1 MKPNFALGLTEHGIT
16 LWMRDAN
23 DWLRVGAVA
32 MDAPDLDTQMQ
43 ALVAKARALTSE
55 PIVTKLVIPDEQVL
69 YTRLDVAPDP
79 QAIRAALDGRT
90 PYPVEELDF
99 DWVTDNGSVLVAV
112 VARETLIEAEDFA
125 KSQGLN
131 PVCFVAAPEGKGFA
145 QEPFFKA
152 ARGVSTDAKDLGR
165 GGPILRETGHAKTPE
180 APEPI
185 ETAPTDAKP
194 SKQDTS
200 KPVAPPSATSEAKP
214 AQRGADPVPSAKST
228 PPHKA
233 KPALVAT
240 EKTTGAAPQA
250 APDKA
255 KPKSRPDAPSKPAV
269 SQADAAVGFRSRRH
283 TVANRKG
290 RFRITC
296 RQIRTGPRPGRAPQ
310 RDPEALSNTSKL
322 SLGRLGGA
330 ALAGKLRASVAEP
343 VARAG
348 SGLRSATDVLG
359 RSLAPRTKT
368 ENAASASKDTAK
380 ASARSESSGAN
391 GSGVATG
398 DAGKGKAAG
407 KKAAQT
413 PGKTR
418 NGPVRQGA
426 AKRPEADPEADRLTV
441 FGARRMAATAE
452 QTLPRRALLVSGA
465 ALMLVLAVAV
475 WVFYFNR
482 ASVPDSAAPVLPAD
496 TASEIAA
503 PDPLA
508 LEDFSA
514 DSANDIEAALGV
526 TDAAQD
532 QGGLP
537 DAQAQEDAVQT
548 ERPADDQPPAVAS
561 ADQDAG
567 RLAALRSV
575 RALAPEAPGD
585 LPNVQD
591 APVPFGSRELP
602 PLRDE
607 ATPDVTQETGQD
619 DGVTTAGSTLPPGE
633 EALEIA
639 VTNGTPA
646 SVPPARPAGI
656 APEPTPEP
664 ELAPETDP
672 EPAEP
677 VAVDESTLEID
688 VTQSTPPSVPPARP
702 AGIAPEA
709 APAAPDVPEDA
720 PQPDAPADA
729 EDEQASR
736 AVSPGGVALTAL
748 TPAARP
754 AEIVEEAVAQAE
766 RYASATP
773 QAVAASRRPSNRPS
787 GFSQTVQ
794 RALAAAQARQSA
806 APEPDIVQ
814 ASASSV
820 APRIPSSASVSRAA
834 TQTRAINPRK
844 MNLLGVMGTPSARR
858 ALVRLGSGRVVT
870 VKVGARLDGGQV
882 TAIGDSELRYQKRGR
897 DLVLRIAS

>member
-16 LWMRDAN
+16 LWMRDAD

-32 MDAPDLDTQMQ
+32 MDAPDQDTRMQ

-55 PIVTKLVIPDEQVL
+55 TVVTKLVIPDEQIL

-79 QAIRAALDGRT
+79 KAIRAALDGRT

-99 DWVTDNGSVLVAV
+99 DWVDDNGSVLVAV
-112 VARETLIEAEDFA
+112 VARETLVEAEDFA

-131 PVCFVAAPEGKGFA
+131 PVCFVAAPEVKGFA
-145 QEPFFKA
+145 REPFFKS
-152 ARGVSTDAKDLGR
+152 ARGVSADPEDLGR
-165 GGPILRETGHAKTPE
+165 GGPILRETGHVRTPE
-180 APEPI
+180 ASEPI
-185 ETAPTDAKP
+185 ETAPKDAKP

-200 KPVAPPSATSEAKP
+200 KPRATPPVASEP
-214 AQRGADPVPSAKST
+214 AQRSADPATTDTGTGTGTAPD
-228 PPHKA
+228 KA
-233 KPALVAT
+233 EPARVAT
-240 EKTTGAAPQA
+240 AAKTPGASPQA
-250 APDKA
+250 APVKA
-255 KPKSRPDAPSKPAV
+255 KPGARPDAPSKPAAG
-269 SQADAAVGFRSRRH
+269 QAQTADAAVGFRSRRKPPQ
-283 TVANRKG
+283 TAQAVSESSAAKSVSAPAPVA
-290 RFRITC
+290 
-296 RQIRTGPRPGRAPQ
+296 RPS
-310 RDPEALSNTSKL
+310 ETLKALSNTSKL

-348 SGLRSATDVLG
+348 SGLRSATDALG
-359 RSLAPRTKT
+359 RSLAPKAKT
-368 ENAASASKDTAK
+368 ENAASTAKDTAT
-380 ASARSESSGAN
+380 APALSESSGPGESGAAMG
-391 GSGVATG
+391 GS
-398 DAGKGKAAG
+398 GKGKAAG
-407 KKAAQT
+407 KKAKQKQ
-413 PGKTR
+413 GKTR
-418 NGPVRQGA
+418 NAPARKGA
-426 AKRPEADPEADRLTV
+426 AKRQQADPEADRLTV
-441 FGARRMAATAE
+441 FGARRMSAAAE
-452 QTLPRRALLVSGA
+452 PTLPRRALLVSGA
-465 ALMLVLAVAV
+465 ALLLVLAIAV
-475 WVFYFNR
+475 WVFYFTR
-482 ASVPDSAAPVLPAD
+482 TSDPDSAAPVLPAD
-496 TASEIAA
+496 TASEVSA

-508 LEDFSA
+508 LEDLSA

-537 DAQAQEDAVQT
+537 NAGAQEDGIQT
-548 ERPADDQPPAVAS
+548 ERPADDQPPTVAS

-575 RALAPEAPGD
+575 RALAPQSPGD
-585 LPNVQD
+585 LPSVQD
-591 APVPFGSRELP
+591 APEPFGSRELP
-602 PLRDE
+602 PLRDV
-607 ATPDVTQETGQD
+607 ATPDVAQDTVQD
-619 DGVTTAGSTLPPGE
+619 DAVATAAPALPPGE
-633 EALEIA
+633 EALEIV
-639 VTNGTPA
+639 VTNGAPA

-656 APEPTPEP
+656 APDPTPEP
-664 ELAPETDP
+664 DP
-672 EPAEP
+672 DPAEQ
-677 VAVDESTLEID
+677 VVVDESTLDID

-702 AGIAPEA
+702 DGIAPEA
-709 APAAPDVPEDA
+709 APAAPDA
-720 PQPDAPADA
+720 PDNAQQPDAAADA

-736 AVSPGGVALTAL
+736 AVPPGGVALTAL

-754 AEIVEEAVAQAE
+754 AEIVEAAVVQAE
-766 RYASATP
+766 RFASATP
-773 QAVAASRRPSNRPS
+773 QAVAASQRPSNRPS

-806 APEPDIVQ
+806 APEPEIVQ
-814 ASASSV
+814 ASAASV

-882 TAIGDSELRYQKRGR
+882 TAIGDSELRYNKRGR